1 MSRAAE
7 VRAKKREGGRGMKE
21 GGGEGKIG
29 KCIRNFAYNC
39 CHNATSRQQ
48 KTITIIIIIIMLVF
62 IEYQMVERKT

>member
-7 VRAKKREGGRGMKE
+7 VRAKKREGGRQ
-21 GGGEGKIG
+21 GGGGKIG